1 MYDILDFDAN
11 FAAYCEKWMQMNK
24 NKFKNI
30 EQMEDA
36 MPEVYMRWLNSPAA
50 FLEGVAPSMYFEKFN
65 DPQMLVNWV
74 TEYEA
79 AKVPVP
85 DLLLERIADLGK
97 HSLYPLMRAAR
108 DGDNSV
114 QTRVT
119 ALNLLKEID
128 CGEEP
133 MEICMDIIDRREE
146 DDEIADVAAELM
158 ANMGAGVVKPIL
170 ERFEEVGDAAQET
183 YLDILV
189 NFPGDSR
196 IYDLLMN
203 AFLTHTEKIALY
215 ASFIGKLGDDRA
227 LDTLK
232 KALNLTDISYLDYL
246 EIRNAV
252 EMLGGVVETER
263 EFAGDPYY
271 ESLKGER

>member
-97 HSLYPLMRAAR
+97 RSLYPLMRAAR

-146 DDEIADVAAELM
+146 EDEIADVAAELM

-170 ERFEEVGDAAQET
+170 ERIEKVGDAAQET

-215 ASFIGKLGDDRA
+215 ASFIGKLGDERA

>member
-11 FAAYCEKWMQMNK
+11 FAAYLEKWMQMNK

-50 FLEGVAPSMYFEKFN
+50 FLEGAAPSMYFEKFN

-74 TEYEA
+74 SEYEA

-85 DLLLERIADLGK
+85 DLLLERIADLGM
-97 HSLYPLMRAAR
+97 HSLYPLMRAAGDR
-108 DGDNSV
+108 DNSV
-114 QTRVT
+114 QTRMT

-128 CGEEP
+128 CGEAP
-133 MEICMDIIDRREE
+133 LEICMDLIDRREE
-146 DDEIADVAAELM
+146 DDELADVAAELM

-170 ERFEEVGDAAQET
+170 DRFEEVGDQAQET

-189 NFPGDSR
+189 NYPGDGR
-196 IYDLLMN
+196 IYDLLMSAFN
-203 AFLTHTEKIALY
+203 AHYDKIALY
-215 ASFIGKLGDDRA
+215 ASFIGKLGDERA

-232 KALNLTDISYLDYL
+232 KALNLQEITYLDYL
-246 EIRNAV
+246 EIRNAI
-252 EMLGGVVETER
+252 EMLGGTVETER

>member
-11 FAAYCEKWMQMNK
+11 FAAYLEKWMQMNK
-24 NKFKNI
+24 SKFKNI

-50 FLEGVAPSMYFEKFN
+50 FLEGTAPCMYFEKFN

-74 TEYEA
+74 SEYEA

-85 DLLLERIADLGK
+85 DLLLERIADLGT
-97 HSLYPLMRAAR
+97 HSLYPLMRAAGDR
-108 DGDNSV
+108 DNSV
-114 QTRVT
+114 QTRMT

-128 CGEEP
+128 CGEAP
-133 MEICMDIIDRREE
+133 MEICMDLIDRREE
-146 DDEIADVAAELM
+146 DDELADVAAELM

-170 ERFEEVGDAAQET
+170 DRFEDVGDHAQET

-189 NFPGDSR
+189 NYPGDER
-196 IYDLLMN
+196 IYDLLMS
-203 AFLTHTEKIALY
+203 AFGAHLDKIALY
-215 ASFIGKLGDDRA
+215 ASFIGKLGDERA

-232 KALNLTDISYLDYL
+232 KALNLQEITYLDYL
-246 EIRNAV
+246 EIRNAI
-252 EMLGGVVETER
+252 EMLGGTVETER

>member
-11 FAAYCEKWMQMNK
+11 FAAYLEKWMQMNK
-24 NKFKNI
+24 SKFKNI

-50 FLEGVAPSMYFEKFN
+50 FLEGVAPAMYFEKFS

-79 AKVPVP
+79 ARVPVP

-108 DGDNSV
+108 DNDNSV
-114 QTRVT
+114 QTRMT
-119 ALNLLKEID
+119 ALNLLKEIE

-133 MEICMDIIDRREE
+133 MEICMDIIDRRVQ
-146 DDEIADVAAELM
+146 DDELADVAAELM
-158 ANMGAGVVKPIL
+158 ANMGAGVVRPIL
-170 ERFEEVGDAAQET
+170 DRFEEVGDDAQET

-189 NFPGDSR
+189 NYPGDSR
-196 IYDLLMN
+196 IYDLLMS
-203 AFLTHTEKIALY
+203 AFIAHPEKIALY
-215 ASFIGKLGDDRA
+215 ASFIGKLGDERA

-232 KALNLTDISYLDYL
+232 KALNLQDITYLDYL

-252 EMLGGVVETER
+252 EMLGGTVDTER

>member
-1 MYDILDFDAN
+1 MYEILDFDAN

-50 FLEGVAPSMYFEKFN
+50 FLEGVAPAMYFEKFN
-65 DPQMLVNWV
+65 DPAMLVNWIS
-74 TEYEA
+74 EYEA

-85 DLLLERIADLGK
+85 DLLLERISDLGK

-108 DGDNSV
+108 DNDNSV
-114 QTRVT
+114 QTRMT
-119 ALNLLKEID
+119 ALNLLKEIE

-133 MEICMDIIDRREE
+133 MDICLDIIDRREE
-146 DDEIADVAAELM
+146 DDELADVAAELM
-158 ANMGAGVVKPIL
+158 ANMGNGVVKPIL
-170 ERFEEVGDAAQET
+170 ERFEDVNDYAQET

-189 NFPGDSR
+189 NFPGDER
-196 IYDLLMN
+196 IYDLLMR
-203 AFLTHTEKIALY
+203 AFGDHQEKIALY
-215 ASFIGKLGDDRA
+215 ASFIGKLGDARA
-227 LDTLK
+227 VEELK
-232 KALNLTDISYLDYL
+232 KALILPEITYLDYL
-246 EIRNAV
+246 EIRNAI
-252 EMLGGVVETER
+252 EMLGETVDIER

-271 ESLKGER
+271 ETLKGDR

>member
-1 MYDILDFDAN
+1 MYEILDFDAN
-11 FAAYCEKWMQMNK
+11 FSMYLEKWMQMNK

-36 MPEVYMRWLNSPAA
+36 MPEVYMRWLNAPAA
-50 FLEGVAPSMYFEKFN
+50 FLEGVAPAMYFEKFS

-85 DLLLERIADLGK
+85 DLLLERISDLGK

-108 DGDNSV
+108 DNDNSI
-114 QTRVT
+114 QTRMT
-119 ALNLLKEID
+119 ALNLLKEIE
-128 CGEEP
+128 CGDEP
-133 MEICMDIIDRREE
+133 MDICLDIIDRREE
-146 DDEIADVAAELM
+146 DDELADVAAELM
-158 ANMGAGVVKPIL
+158 ANMGAGVVEPIL
-170 ERFEEVGDAAQET
+170 ERFEEVSDSAQET

-189 NFPGDSR
+189 NFPGDER
-196 IYDLLMN
+196 IYDFLMR
-203 AFLTHTEKIALY
+203 AFVSHHEKIAMY
-215 ASFIGKLGDDRA
+215 ASFIVKLGDDRA
-227 LDTLK
+227 IDTLK
-232 KALNLTDISYLDYL
+232 KALLLQDITYLDYL

-252 EMLGGVVETER
+252 EMLGGTVETER

-271 ESLKGER
+271 ETLKGER